1 MKLKIIIG
9 LLFMLPAFILI
20 LRVCINKIADIVIN
34 YKLYKD
40 EIIDIIIIISFM
52 IGLLIIAL

>member
-1 MKLKIIIG
+1 MRLKIIIG

-20 LRVCINKIADIVIN
+20 LRACISKIADIVIN
-34 YKLYKD
+34 YKLYKN